1 MANKCNSCGAT
12 IPDAATVCPYCG
24 NSVTPITASYSSN
37 EQDEPSTG
45 LNILSLFVPI
55 AGWIMYF
62 VFKDETPVKAKACA
76 KWAWIGFGIS
86 VAFSLLSVMIEACSY

>member
-12 IPDAATVCPYCG
+12 VPDAATVCPYCG
-24 NSVTPITASYSSN
+24 NSVTPIEAAYSSK
-37 EQDEPSTG
+37 EQDEPSIG
-45 LNILSLFVPI
+45 LNILSLLIPV

-76 KWAWIGFGIS
+76 KWAWIGLGIS
-86 VAFSLLSVMIEACSY
+86 VAFWIIEELLLY